1 MPGHAGRYR
10 AGPAVDGHG
19 PARAGRAEQGDV
31 EGVKAGGGYGELTG
45 PEGEGRDGGLQPLVE
60 GEGVGRTWWSS

>member
-1 MPGHAGRYR
+1 VPGHAGRHR

-31 EGVKAGGGYGELTG
+31 EGVKAGGGDSELTG
-45 PEGEGRDGGLQPLVE
+45 PEGEGRGGGLQPLVE
-60 GEGVGRTWWSS
+60 GDGVGRTRGSS